1 MSKLADERLNHIFG
15 DNEDIIN
22 TFAKIDAI
30 EFKYNDK
37 ADNVPMGEALGID
50 DDIHLG
56 IKAQDLER
64 SPITESIVTEDEQGN
79 KMIDTRELTAANSA
93 VISEICK
100 RLQVIEN
107 ILGIEVK

>member
-1 MSKLADERLNHIFG
+1 MSRLADERLNHIFG
-15 DNEDIIN
+15 DNEDIIK

-37 ADNVPMGEALGID
+37 AENIPMGESLGID
-50 DDIHLG
+50 DDVHLG
-56 IKAQDLER
+56 IKAQDLEK
-64 SPITESIVTEDEQGN
+64 SPITESIVSEDAEGN
-79 KMIDTRELTAANSA
+79 KTIDTKELTAANSA

-100 RLQVIEN
+100 RLQVIED

>member
-30 EFKYNDK
+30 EFKYKHK

-50 DDIHLG
+50 DDVHLG
-56 IKAQDLER
+56 IKAQDLEK

-79 KMIDTRELTAANSA
+79 KMIDTKELTAANSA